1 MGPKE
6 PKTPKPPKT
15 PGGQVERAPKRGPG
29 RPAGY
34 SPINGYSHPQ
44 PLNGLSSPEKYTA
57 WVPSSNQYVP
67 QGFSELSE
75 SFTHNKVLEL
85 ERIFV
90 ENVSMPTVEQLQ
102 EWSTQLELNPSE
114 VSHWFRCKW
123 RVKLMAPLLQGNTI
137 SPSNNGCE
145 KGSEN
150 ASYST
155 IDSGSDGG
163 KCDNEGD
170 EFINIECE
178 TIVEEVSQE
187 PPKETSVSS

>member
-1 MGPKE
+1 M
-6 PKTPKPPKT
+6 
-15 PGGQVERAPKRGPG
+15 
-29 RPAGY
+29 
-34 SPINGYSHPQ
+34 
-44 PLNGLSSPEKYTA
+44 
-57 WVPSSNQYVP
+57 
-67 QGFSELSE
+67 
-75 SFTHNKVLEL
+75 
-85 ERIFV
+85 

-123 RVKLMAPLLQGNTI
+123 RVKLMAPLLQGNAI

-178 TIVEEVSQE
+178 TIVEEVAQE